1 MINDVQFFA
10 KMLNRMDNMDKYLDY
25 LGNDY
30 LPKTA
35 KMINKN
41 QKNLYTDLVLLGM
54 LTVAGGYLLIKEN
67 KRLKKQLKDVN
78 EHLEA
83 IDRRVDEHVLGEYAH
98 PTEEEMED
106 AVDADD
112 LD

>member
-1 MINDVQFFA
+1 M
-10 KMLNRMDNMDKYLDY
+10 
-25 LGNDY
+25 
-30 LPKTA
+30 
-35 KMINKN
+35 
-41 QKNLYTDLVLLGM
+41 
-54 LTVAGGYLLIKEN
+54 
-67 KRLKKQLKDVN
+67 N

-106 AVDADD
+106 AVDAED